1 MEGKTK
7 ILLVDDDQDLV
18 DILTMVME
26 GRDYEVVSAG
36 DASEALAR
44 VDAERPDLIILDVMM
59 PDATEGFHVVWN
71 LRSRHESYFQDLPII
86 MLTAI
91 HQATPLRFYPDS
103 GDGTYSPGE
112 YLPVQ
117 GFVDKPVEP
126 EILLKELERVL
137 AISRGSR

>member
-18 DILTMVME
+18 DILTMVLE
-26 GRDYEVVSAG
+26 SRDYEVVSAK
-36 DASEALAR
+36 DASQALSQA
-44 VDAERPDLIILDVMM
+44 DAERPDLIVLDVMM
-59 PDATEGFHVVWN
+59 PEATEGFHVVWD
-71 LRSRHESYFQDLPII
+71 LRSRKESYFP
-86 MLTAI
+86 
-91 HQATPLRFYPDS
+91 
-103 GDGTYSPGE
+103 PGE

-137 AISRGSR
+137 AISSGSR